1 MVKFFWL
8 LLDWSEV
15 WALLIPMA
23 VLVMNRQQPAELKPA
38 IIYVMLAFLLNLAI
52 DLVLPL
58 RPYLP
63 SWLHTNNP
71 MYNIHSIVRFLC
83 FSIYFFRL
91 GSLGLRHRRLVRVL
105 SSLSFVFLIINF
117 TFFEK
122 FYNYFSFS
130 SNLFTVEAFLLL
142 VFCLVFYLSELQ
154 QENFDLFKSPH
165 FWVVTGLSIYVVTNF
180 FVFLFYVPMIELDI
194 DLALNIWYLHN
205 ISFIGFCFFIAK
217 AFYGAP
223 RYQLA
228 G

>member
-23 VLVMNRQQPAELKPA
+23 VLATHRQQPAELKPA
-38 IIYVMLAFLLNLAI
+38 IIYVLLAFLLNLAI

-91 GSLGLRHRRLVRVL
+91 GSLGLRYRRLVRVL

-122 FYNYFSFS
+122 FYNFNSFS
-130 SNLFTVEAFLLL
+130 SNLFTVESFLLL
-142 VFCLVFYLSELQ
+142 VFCLLFYLSELQ
-154 QENFDLFKSPH
+154 QDNFDLFKSPH

-180 FVFLFYVPMIELDI
+180 FVFLFYEPMIELDV
-194 DLALNIWYLHN
+194 DLALNTWNLHN
-205 ISFIGFCFFIAK
+205 ISFIVFCFFIAK